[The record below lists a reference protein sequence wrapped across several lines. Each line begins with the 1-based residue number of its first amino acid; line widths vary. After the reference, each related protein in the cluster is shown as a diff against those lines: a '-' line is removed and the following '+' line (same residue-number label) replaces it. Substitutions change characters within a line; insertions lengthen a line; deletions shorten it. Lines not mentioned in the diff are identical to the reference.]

1 MSEIEKDLTP
11 QQRLQQ
17 ESALEY
23 MAFVKGMFQK
33 ANAENKVKVLLDEI
47 LEEYLVNN
55 RAELTLGGIMTA
67 YREVHKSD
75 NDLTVGLAAAI
86 SKGKSGEGSP
96 LITLSD
102 SSGSPRTG
110 DSGSGGSKVSP
121 EDIIQAKRILKVQEV
136 LDSLDRLKE
145 SEK

>member
-1 MSEIEKDLTP
+1 MIEIEKELTT

-17 ESALEY
+17 ESAEDY
-23 MAFVKGMFQK
+23 MRFVSGMFRK

-55 RAELTLGGIMTA
+55 RTELTLGGIMTA

-75 NDLTVGLAAAI
+75 NDLTVGLAGAI

-96 LITLSD
+96 LITLPD
-102 SSGSPRTG
+102 TPGSPRTG
-110 DSGSGGSKVSP
+110 DSGSSGPKVTP
-121 EDIIQAKRILKVQEV
+121 EDIVQAKRVLKVLESI
-136 LDSLDRLKE
+136 DKLKE